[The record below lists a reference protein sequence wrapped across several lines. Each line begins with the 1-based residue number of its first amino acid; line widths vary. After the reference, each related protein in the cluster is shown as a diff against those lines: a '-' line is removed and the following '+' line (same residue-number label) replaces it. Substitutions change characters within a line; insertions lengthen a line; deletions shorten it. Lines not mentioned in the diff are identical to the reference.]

1 MSDHVVQEA
10 LSAELH
16 EPGGAS
22 SPGMSSEEVGSQ
34 GEDAKVLVTKLCLTL

>member
-16 EPGGAS
+16 EPRGAF
-22 SPGMSSEEVGSQ
+22 SPGMSSDEVGSQ
-34 GEDAKVLVTKLCLTL
+34 GEDAKVLVIKLCLTL